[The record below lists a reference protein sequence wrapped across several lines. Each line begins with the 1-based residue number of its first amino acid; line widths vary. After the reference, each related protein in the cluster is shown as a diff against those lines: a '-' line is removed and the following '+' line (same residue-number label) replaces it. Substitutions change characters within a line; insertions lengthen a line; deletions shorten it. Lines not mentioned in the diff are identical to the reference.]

1 MNDQEK
7 AEYIN
12 QLSRYLSNPSAAK
25 ERYEASDFDGSF
37 EEYTQQLQD
46 LADQLA
52 EEDFQDKDAL
62 CKQVKALNLP
72 NEQFNC

>member
-7 AEYIN
+7 TEYTN

-52 EEDFQDKDAL
+52 KEDFQDKEAL
-62 CKQVKALNLP
+62 CQQVKKLHLP
-72 NEQFNC
+72 DEQFSC